1 MFTLDISAEHMFS
14 MLIFALPYAIAL
26 LEVVLLL
33 TGYSASQLTSGRHLY
48 NKYQYF
54 TDNTLLQIS
63 LFPRGTVC
71 NRGIPSGNLYIH
83 TCADTL
89 LF

>member
-48 NKYQYF
+48 NTNILPITPSSKSVC
-54 TDNTLLQIS
+54 S
-63 LFPRGTVC
+63 LEAR
-71 NRGIPSGNLYIH
+71 
-83 TCADTL
+83 
-89 LF
+89 